1 MRFSCHLF
9 FFLVSLLCLFR
20 PVSGYAQATA
30 HEAELKSANKLIK
43 DGFPD
48 SAIVLTDHIID
59 EARARK
65 DTGTLVQAVG
75 VKAFAFAQQQK
86 TKEATALYFEA
97 LKLCRRPAD
106 DAQASFICNELGYLY
121 FEESDFSTAKTYF
134 RQDLAIKRQMRDS
147 GGVGD
152 QLINLA
158 GIHRLLR
165 EYDSTTILLKEVGG
179 ILSRQPD
186 PTLSGY
192 YHNATGNLMQAT
204 ERLDSA
210 VQHYQKAIYFFRLS
224 HKYVDLFKAL
234 YNTGVLQVARGRYSE
249 AIDYLLQSER
259 LADSLQA
266 TREKMT
272 ISKGLAEA
280 YASAGNFEKAYQY
293 RTQYAALSDSLKRT
307 ELNTSIAELDKKFQ
321 TEKNREIIQQQQI
334 ELQAARNRTLWIVIL
349 LIVLVFALLLFALYV
364 FFRRRVNKQ
373 VEAAKE
379 KFFSNVV
386 HEIRTPLS
394 MIQAPVELL
403 KKSNTDPAGKAQLE
417 LAERNIHRLNELINQ
432 MLDISKIDAARY
444 QLKED
449 YGNLAEFITGM
460 AASFEAQAAAR
471 QQKLVLQMDLEPSY
485 AYIDKDAFEK
495 IIGNLVG
502 NAIKYTPAGGAIG
515 LDVSALQHDNALA
528 LTLVVWDTGS
538 GMTREE
544 QARIFDR
551 FYRSGTSDQAGVKGI
566 GIGLAL
572 VKELVDL
579 MHGTIAVQSEPGKG
593 SAFTVSL
600 PLKLK
605 AEARQGLLTTT
616 NACILLVEDDDEIL
630 GFNRQLLADEGYSV
644 LTAKDGR
651 DALSLLG
658 SASPDLII
666 TDRMMPGTDG
676 LELLKQV
683 RAEVG
688 TAHIPVIMLSAK
700 GSAGS
705 KMEALSA
712 GAQGY
717 MVKPFSPAE
726 LLALVKN
733 QLDILQKRKQEFKM
747 QAESPGK
754 SPEEKY
760 KGTEPYTQKFFALI
774 FDKLSDPELTVE
786 KLADLM
792 ATNRSHFQR
801 KIKALTGFSPS
812 ELLKAIRLEKAK
824 ELLLARSGNVTEVAY
839 RAGFSSQSHFTRSFT
854 QHFGIPPT
862 QMLQN
867 AK

>member
-1 MRFSCHLF
+1 MRFSFHLF
-9 FFLVSLLCLFR
+9 IVASLLYLCR
-20 PVSGYAQATA
+20 PLSGYAQDTS
-30 HEAELKSANKLIK
+30 HQAELKQANKLIK
-43 DGFPD
+43 AGFPD
-48 SAIVLTDHIID
+48 SAIAITNQVIH
-59 EARARK
+59 EAKTRK
-65 DTGTLVQAVG
+65 DTGTWVRAADI
-75 VKAFAFAQQQK
+75 KASALTYLHK
-86 TKEATALYFEA
+86 TKEATTLYFEA
-97 LKLCRRPAD
+97 LKLCRHPAD

-121 FEESDFSTAKTYF
+121 FEQGDFATAKTYF

-158 GIHRLLR
+158 GIHRLLK
-165 EYDSTTILLKEVGG
+165 EYDSTAILLNEVAD
-179 ILSRQPD
+179 ILSHQPNSL
-186 PTLSGY
+186 LSGY

-204 ERLDSA
+204 NRLDSA

-234 YNTGVLQVARGRYSE
+234 YNTGALQVARGHYPE

-293 RTQYAALSDSLKRT
+293 RTQYAGLSDSLKRT
-307 ELNTSIAELDKKFQ
+307 ELNTAIAELDKKFQ
-321 TEKNREIIQQQQI
+321 TEKNRETIQQQQL

-349 LIVLVFALLLFALYV
+349 LIVLIFALLMFALYAS
-364 FFRRRVNKQ
+364 FRSRVNKQ

-403 KKSNTDPAGKAQLE
+403 KKRNTDAASQAQLG
-417 LAERNIHRLNELINQ
+417 LAERNIRRLNELINQ
-432 MLDISKIDAARY
+432 MLDISKIDAAKY

-449 YGNLAEFITGM
+449 YGNLAEFISNL
-460 AASFEAQAAAR
+460 AASFESQAAAK
-471 QQKLVLQMDLEPSY
+471 QQKLVLQTDLEPSY
-485 AYIDKDAFEK
+485 AYIDKDALEK
-495 IIGNLVG
+495 IVGNLMG
-502 NAIKYTPAGGAIG
+502 NAIKYTPAGGTIG
-515 LDVSALQHDNALA
+515 LDVSAVQLGGELT

-538 GMTREE
+538 GMTAEE

-551 FYRSGTSDQAGVKGI
+551 FYRSGASQQAGIKGI
-566 GIGLAL
+566 GIGLSL

-579 MHGTIAVQSEPGKG
+579 MHGNILVQSEPGKG

-600 PLKLK
+600 ALKLK
-605 AEARQGLLTTT
+605 AEPQSNRSSTAS
-616 NACILLVEDDDEIL
+616 ASILLVEDDEEIL
-630 GFNRQLLADEGYSV
+630 GFNKHLLSDEGYSV
-644 LTAKDGR
+644 LEARNGNE
-651 DALSLLG
+651 ALALL
-658 SASPDLII
+658 SSESPDLII

-676 LELLKQV
+676 LELLKSI

-700 GSAGS
+700 GSPDS

-733 QLDILQKRKQEFKM
+733 QLDILQKRKQEFKA

-754 SPEEKY
+754 TPEEKY
-760 KGTEPYTQKFFALI
+760 KGAEPYTQKLFALI

-801 KIKALTGFSPS
+801 KVKALTGFSPS
-812 ELLKAIRLEKAK
+812 ELLRTIRLERAK

-839 RAGFSSQSHFTRSFT
+839 QAGFSSQSHFTRSFT
-854 QHFGIPPT
+854 QHFGVPPT

-867 AK
+867 IK